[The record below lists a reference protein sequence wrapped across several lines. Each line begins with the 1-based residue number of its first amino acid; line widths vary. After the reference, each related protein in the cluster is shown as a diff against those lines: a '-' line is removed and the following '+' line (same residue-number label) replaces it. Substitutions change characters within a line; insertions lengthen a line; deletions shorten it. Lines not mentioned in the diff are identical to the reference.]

1 MLKFNDKLLKRLTK
15 ESSKKNIT
23 KLLDILSEHGYV
35 VTPPIKEFL
44 EIFDGYTIKF
54 KDEIITFDCLDNLC
68 EKEVADRY
76 SETIEEQLLPLGFN
90 NNSFCLLFMI
100 SSSGKIYAGF
110 DGLFYLVGN
119 DYLEAFF
126 NLVNKAKF
134 QKIELKVKKCSFTNN
149 VYKINAN
156 ELDICISKFSNA
168 YIFKF
173 DGEKCKTWPEYN
185 EAIKKQLPLKKGHID
200 TLADYEKLDY
210 TIEEHVIYMRQID
223 PTYLNQEAYLFIINN
238 YQDFLS
244 KDLKYKEIFEKTYK
258 KEILSWYDDLV
269 EKETWSGSYKQFN
282 LILVNND

>member
-68 EKEVADRY
+68 EKEVADIY

-100 SSSGKIYAGF
+100 SSSGKIYAAF
-110 DGLFYLVGN
+110 DGLFYLLGN

-185 EAIKKQLPLKKGHID
+185 EAIKKQLPLKKGHIY
-200 TLADYEKLDY
+200 TIADYEKLDY

-238 YQDFLS
+238 YQAFLS

-269 EKETWSGSYKQFN
+269 GETWAGSYKPFN

>member
-54 KDEIITFDCLDNLC
+54 KDEIIIFDCLDNLC

-76 SETIEEQLLPLGFN
+76 SETIKEQLLPLGFN

-149 VYKINAN
+149 IYKINAN
-156 ELDICISKFSNA
+156 ELDNCISKFSNA